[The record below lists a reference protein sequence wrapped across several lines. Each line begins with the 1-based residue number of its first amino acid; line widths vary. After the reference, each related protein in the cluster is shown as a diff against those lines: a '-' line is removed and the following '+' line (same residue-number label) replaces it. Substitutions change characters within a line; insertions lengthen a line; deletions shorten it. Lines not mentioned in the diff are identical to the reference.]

1 MDGNILGLDLVLP
14 VLSTD
19 LVNEVVFLNNKNQS
33 AWRHL
38 ESVKIRAIN
47 RPIGRAIM
55 IIKAFII
62 Q

>member
-38 ESVKIRAIN
+38 ASVKIRAIN